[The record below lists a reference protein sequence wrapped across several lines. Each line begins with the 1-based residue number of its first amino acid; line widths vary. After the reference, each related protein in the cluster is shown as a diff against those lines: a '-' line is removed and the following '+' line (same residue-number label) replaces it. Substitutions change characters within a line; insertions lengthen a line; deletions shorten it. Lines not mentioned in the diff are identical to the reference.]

1 MGIPFLIIEGIIN
14 EKLSDSEKHARTAIG
29 ITENGKII
37 IAVVE
42 CMYTKTPGSLTLK
55 EIQDIL
61 LKKKLSFNELKAPEV
76 KKYFWKSYP
85 IVITQ
90 KELL

>member
-1 MGIPFLIIEGIIN
+1 MGIPFLIMDGVIN

-37 IAVVE
+37 IVVVE

-61 LKKKLSFNELKAPEV
+61 LKKKLSF
-76 KKYFWKSYP
+76 S
-85 IVITQ
+85 
-90 KELL
+90 